1 MFQFDDVI
9 AFGTGHRPSGAG
21 KLTPMH
27 LVAVDLVAEMVVA
40 APLITGLPLGID
52 TIEEMSF
59 VTEASNERYDSID
72 V

>member
-1 MFQFDDVI
+1 
-9 AFGTGHRPSGAG
+9 
-21 KLTPMH
+21 MH
-27 LVAVDLVAEMVVA
+27 LVAVDLVTEMVVA